1 METPNNP
8 VVSGS
13 TATSSGLTG
22 GVSIAIPGWDEPLTE
37 EELEAIDASVEAA
50 SAGRA
55 PNHKKR
61 RPPEAEDSRIETP
74 RRRLPRSS
82 SLSPCQVNEVMR
94 YPSMAFGGRI
104 LYSRTT
110 VEVEKSAA
118 ELLKKI
124 NALKRLT
131 DQVTIGFDIEWRPT
145 FRRGAPLRKAAVMQI
160 CCNTDDCYVMHIVHS
175 NIPQSLKLILEDRAV
190 IKVGVGIVNDAVK
203 VQKDYNVSVQACED
217 LSWLANE
224 KLHHDQRNWSL
235 AHLTEILVSK
245 QDYRYRIAGTTADSD
260 YRSHEIRKRSSLEF
274 ESRNTRRWLPANFP
288 RVKTCPPKQQS
299 PSPAKHNRPA
309 AKPGIGEGESLGQ
322 HSIRSYN
329 YTAIMQQSAKHSVT
343 ASSAAYASPNAKRNA
358 MIPSTPDAISQ
369 HLHFN
374 FCTFS

>member
-245 QDYRYRIAGTTADSD
+245 QLFSLIPLGYSILLVYENLIYLELSCKTWDMLPKPRNIRLGNWEALFLSREQLHYAATDAFASWHLYKVLKSLPDLETNNS
-260 YRSHEIRKRSSLEF
+260 EIDNKKE
-274 ESRNTRRWLPANFP
+274 
-288 RVKTCPPKQQS
+288 
-299 PSPAKHNRPA
+299 A
-309 AKPGIGEGESLGQ
+309 A
-322 HSIRSYN
+322 
-329 YTAIMQQSAKHSVT
+329 TSV
-343 ASSAAYASPNAKRNA
+343 
-358 MIPSTPDAISQ
+358 
-369 HLHFN
+369 LL
-374 FCTFS
+374 

>member
-245 QDYRYRIAGTTADSD
+245 QVLKSLPDLETNNS
-260 YRSHEIRKRSSLEF
+260 EIDNKKE
-274 ESRNTRRWLPANFP
+274 
-288 RVKTCPPKQQS
+288 
-299 PSPAKHNRPA
+299 A
-309 AKPGIGEGESLGQ
+309 A
-322 HSIRSYN
+322 
-329 YTAIMQQSAKHSVT
+329 TSV
-343 ASSAAYASPNAKRNA
+343 
-358 MIPSTPDAISQ
+358 
-369 HLHFN
+369 LL
-374 FCTFS
+374 